1 MKTDLLIIGGGLAGL
16 TAAYEVL
23 KAEPGRRITI
33 LRPGAGSSPYVHGFN
48 MPLNPQDS
56 TELFI
61 QDTEASGRGQGN
73 AALVE
78 ELCRGSLELLP
89 FFDELGLDFNREAD
103 GSYQQLR
110 PLGASCP
117 RVISIGNDAG
127 GAILR
132 KLLSVME
139 QHENVS
145 VCTTLHALRLIT
157 EDGRVCGAHCF
168 DTQSK
173 RWMQIK
179 AKAVILAAGGF
190 CRIFPFSTNSADLG
204 GDAMAMALGAG
215 AELTDME
222 FVQFEPSAAVWPL
235 AIAGKSVITT
245 LFYEGAVLRNGKG
258 ERFMFRYSDKGECA
272 DKDVLSFAIASEIA
286 AGRGTE
292 HGGVAFDASGVG
304 RERLEEAYSAYV
316 KRYRAV
322 GMDIAEQAMEIAPA
336 AHTSLGGVYARP
348 DCSTSVEGLFVCG
361 ETLGGLHGA
370 NRIGGNAGLETM
382 VFGRRAGCSAAAYM
396 DTLSGEPA
404 DCTDEISDAA
414 ATVNIDALRAE
425 LTKIVG
431 GALGVI
437 REAGKLEQA
446 KTELEQMLEQI
457 PESGCYAQQRLRNDT
472 LTAYAVTLAALE
484 RKTST
489 GCHVRTDSAGEPE
502 KYRVNI
508 RCENG
513 RAVPRRAEI

>member
-132 KLLSVME
+132 KLLTVME

-204 GDAMAMALGAG
+204 GDAMAMALDAG

-235 AIAGKSVITT
+235 GIAGKSVITT

-396 DTLSGEPA
+396 DTFSGEPA

-446 KTELEQMLEQI
+446 KTELERMLEQI
-457 PESGCYAQQRLRNDT
+457 PESGCYAQERLRNDT

-489 GCHVRTDSAGEPE
+489 GCHVRTDSVGEPE

>member
-1 MKTDLLIIGGGLAGL
+1 
-16 TAAYEVL
+16 
-23 KAEPGRRITI
+23 
-33 LRPGAGSSPYVHGFN
+33 
-48 MPLNPQDS
+48 
-56 TELFI
+56 
-61 QDTEASGRGQGN
+61 
-73 AALVE
+73 
-78 ELCRGSLELLP
+78 
-89 FFDELGLDFNREAD
+89 
-103 GSYQQLR
+103 
-110 PLGASCP
+110 
-117 RVISIGNDAG
+117 
-127 GAILR
+127 
-132 KLLSVME
+132 
-139 QHENVS
+139 
-145 VCTTLHALRLIT
+145 
-157 EDGRVCGAHCF
+157 
-168 DTQSK
+168 
-173 RWMQIK
+173 
-179 AKAVILAAGGF
+179 
-190 CRIFPFSTNSADLG
+190 
-204 GDAMAMALGAG
+204 
-215 AELTDME
+215 
-222 FVQFEPSAAVWPL
+222 
-235 AIAGKSVITT
+235 
-245 LFYEGAVLRNGKG
+245 
-258 ERFMFRYSDKGECA
+258 
-272 DKDVLSFAIASEIA
+272 
-286 AGRGTE
+286 
-292 HGGVAFDASGVG
+292 
-304 RERLEEAYSAYV
+304 
-316 KRYRAV
+316 
-322 GMDIAEQAMEIAPA
+322 MDIAEQAMEIAPA

-396 DTLSGEPA
+396 DTFSGEPA

-446 KTELEQMLEQI
+446 KTELERMLEQI

-513 RAVPRRAEI
+513 RAVPSRAEI

>member
-132 KLLSVME
+132 KLLTVME

-168 DTQSK
+168 DTQSNLDFDFLPVGIDIRK
-173 RWMQIK
+173 VLKEGVCPAIH
-179 AKAVILAAGGF
+179 GGMF
-190 CRIFPFSTNSADLG
+190 NRVG
-204 GDAMAMALGAG
+204 GLIGAG
-215 AELTDME
+215 MARVPM
-222 FVQFEPSAAVWPL
+222 QCFEKAL
-235 AIAGKSVITT
+235 
-245 LFYEGAVLRNGKG
+245 
-258 ERFMFRYSDKGECA
+258 
-272 DKDVLSFAIASEIA
+272 
-286 AGRGTE
+286 
-292 HGGVAFDASGVG
+292 VAFG
-304 RERLEEAYSAYV
+304 
-316 KRYRAV
+316 
-322 GMDIAEQAMEIAPA
+322 
-336 AHTSLGGVYARP
+336 
-348 DCSTSVEGLFVCG
+348 
-361 ETLGGLHGA
+361 
-370 NRIGGNAGLETM
+370 
-382 VFGRRAGCSAAAYM
+382 
-396 DTLSGEPA
+396 
-404 DCTDEISDAA
+404 
-414 ATVNIDALRAE
+414 
-425 LTKIVG
+425 
-431 GALGVI
+431 
-437 REAGKLEQA
+437 
-446 KTELEQMLEQI
+446 
-457 PESGCYAQQRLRNDT
+457 
-472 LTAYAVTLAALE
+472 
-484 RKTST
+484 
-489 GCHVRTDSAGEPE
+489 E
-502 KYRVNI
+502 KYL
-508 RCENG
+508 
-513 RAVPRRAEI
+513 

>member
-132 KLLSVME
+132 KLLTVME

-157 EDGRVCGAHCF
+157 E
-168 DTQSK
+168 
-173 RWMQIK
+173 
-179 AKAVILAAGGF
+179 
-190 CRIFPFSTNSADLG
+190 
-204 GDAMAMALGAG
+204 
-215 AELTDME
+215 
-222 FVQFEPSAAVWPL
+222 
-235 AIAGKSVITT
+235 
-245 LFYEGAVLRNGKG
+245 
-258 ERFMFRYSDKGECA
+258 
-272 DKDVLSFAIASEIA
+272 LSLIHI
-286 AGRGTE
+286 
-292 HGGVAFDASGVG
+292 
-304 RERLEEAYSAYV
+304 
-316 KRYRAV
+316 
-322 GMDIAEQAMEIAPA
+322 
-336 AHTSLGGVYARP
+336 
-348 DCSTSVEGLFVCG
+348 
-361 ETLGGLHGA
+361 
-370 NRIGGNAGLETM
+370 
-382 VFGRRAGCSAAAYM
+382 
-396 DTLSGEPA
+396 
-404 DCTDEISDAA
+404 
-414 ATVNIDALRAE
+414 
-425 LTKIVG
+425 
-431 GALGVI
+431 
-437 REAGKLEQA
+437 
-446 KTELEQMLEQI
+446 
-457 PESGCYAQQRLRNDT
+457 
-472 LTAYAVTLAALE
+472 
-484 RKTST
+484 
-489 GCHVRTDSAGEPE
+489 
-502 KYRVNI
+502 
-508 RCENG
+508 
-513 RAVPRRAEI
+513 

>member
-103 GSYQQLR
+103 GSYQQLS

-132 KLLSVME
+132 KLLTVME

-157 EDGRVCGAHCF
+157 ENGRVRGAHCF

-204 GDAMAMALGAG
+204 GDAMAMALDAG

-361 ETLGGLHGA
+361 ET
-370 NRIGGNAGLETM
+370 
-382 VFGRRAGCSAAAYM
+382 RR
-396 DTLSGEPA
+396 
-404 DCTDEISDAA
+404 
-414 ATVNIDALRAE
+414 
-425 LTKIVG
+425 
-431 GALGVI
+431 
-437 REAGKLEQA
+437 
-446 KTELEQMLEQI
+446 
-457 PESGCYAQQRLRNDT
+457 
-472 LTAYAVTLAALE
+472 TA
-484 RKTST
+484 
-489 GCHVRTDSAGEPE
+489 RT
-502 KYRVNI
+502 R
-508 RCENG
+508 
-513 RAVPRRAEI
+513 

>member
-48 MPLNPQDS
+48 MPLFLQIWRPPS
-56 TELFI
+56 SPLFP
-61 QDTEASGRGQGN
+61 DTAIVRSE

-132 KLLSVME
+132 KLLTVME

-179 AKAVILAAGGF
+179 AKAVIL
-190 CRIFPFSTNSADLG
+190 
-204 GDAMAMALGAG
+204 
-215 AELTDME
+215 
-222 FVQFEPSAAVWPL
+222 
-235 AIAGKSVITT
+235 
-245 LFYEGAVLRNGKG
+245 
-258 ERFMFRYSDKGECA
+258 
-272 DKDVLSFAIASEIA
+272 A

-348 DCSTSVEGLFVCG
+348 DCSTGAEGLFVCG

-404 DCTDEISDAA
+404 DCTDEISDTA

-446 KTELEQMLEQI
+446 KTELERMLEQI

>member
-132 KLLSVME
+132 KLLTVME

-204 GDAMAMALGAG
+204 GDAMAMALDAG

-235 AIAGKSVITT
+235 AIA
-245 LFYEGAVLRNGKG
+245 
-258 ERFMFRYSDKGECA
+258 
-272 DKDVLSFAIASEIA
+272 
-286 AGRGTE
+286 
-292 HGGVAFDASGVG
+292 
-304 RERLEEAYSAYV
+304 
-316 KRYRAV
+316 
-322 GMDIAEQAMEIAPA
+322 
-336 AHTSLGGVYARP
+336 
-348 DCSTSVEGLFVCG
+348 
-361 ETLGGLHGA
+361 
-370 NRIGGNAGLETM
+370 
-382 VFGRRAGCSAAAYM
+382 
-396 DTLSGEPA
+396 
-404 DCTDEISDAA
+404 
-414 ATVNIDALRAE
+414 
-425 LTKIVG
+425 
-431 GALGVI
+431 
-437 REAGKLEQA
+437 
-446 KTELEQMLEQI
+446 
-457 PESGCYAQQRLRNDT
+457 
-472 LTAYAVTLAALE
+472 
-484 RKTST
+484 
-489 GCHVRTDSAGEPE
+489 
-502 KYRVNI
+502 
-508 RCENG
+508 
-513 RAVPRRAEI
+513 

>member
-132 KLLSVME
+132 KLLTVME

-157 EDGRVCGAHCF
+157 A
-168 DTQSK
+168 
-173 RWMQIK
+173 
-179 AKAVILAAGGF
+179 
-190 CRIFPFSTNSADLG
+190 
-204 GDAMAMALGAG
+204 
-215 AELTDME
+215 
-222 FVQFEPSAAVWPL
+222 
-235 AIAGKSVITT
+235 
-245 LFYEGAVLRNGKG
+245 
-258 ERFMFRYSDKGECA
+258 ECA
-272 DKDVLSFAIASEIA
+272 ALTALT
-286 AGRGTE
+286 R
-292 HGGVAFDASGVG
+292 
-304 RERLEEAYSAYV
+304 
-316 KRYRAV
+316 RA
-322 GMDIAEQAMEIAPA
+322 
-336 AHTSLGGVYARP
+336 
-348 DCSTSVEGLFVCG
+348 
-361 ETLGGLHGA
+361 
-370 NRIGGNAGLETM
+370 NAGCRS
-382 VFGRRAGCSAAAYM
+382 RRK
-396 DTLSGEPA
+396 
-404 DCTDEISDAA
+404 
-414 ATVNIDALRAE
+414 R
-425 LTKIVG
+425 
-431 GALGVI
+431 
-437 REAGKLEQA
+437 
-446 KTELEQMLEQI
+446 
-457 PESGCYAQQRLRNDT
+457 
-472 LTAYAVTLAALE
+472 
-484 RKTST
+484 
-489 GCHVRTDSAGEPE
+489 
-502 KYRVNI
+502 
-508 RCENG
+508 
-513 RAVPRRAEI
+513 